1 MGRSQETFNK
11 KEVKN
16 KKDKKRKDK
25 EKKRL
30 ERKDNDK
37 PSSLD
42 DMIAYVDENGM
53 ITSTPPDPNKKK
65 AVINSEDIEISIRKQ
80 ENIPYDPIRKGT
92 VTFFND
98 SKGYGFI
105 RDSESQESIFVH
117 VNNVLDGIKEGN
129 LVTFEVEKGL
139 KGFTAVQVKLFKDK
153 VV

>member
-16 KKDKKRKDK
+16 KRDKKRKDK

-30 ERKDNDK
+30 ARKDNEK
-37 PSSLD
+37 KGSLD

-65 AVINSEDIEISIRKQ
+65 VFNVEDIEIGVPKGD
-80 ENIPYDPIRKGT
+80 NTPFDPVRKGT
-92 VTFFND
+92 VSFFND

-105 RDSESQESIFVH
+105 RDAETKESIFVH
-117 VNNVLDGIKEGN
+117 ARIQTQMDSFQFAFGITLGQCCSVSNSAGFGN
-129 LVTFEVEKGL
+129 P
-139 KGFTAVQVKLFKDK
+139 
-153 VV
+153 